1 MDVFLAERKTCL
13 IVFSMFNTI
22 ACFSVLEAVK
32 QRIGLEQ
39 RNNKEDIVL
48 TVDITQCIIEL
59 SIGHVDLWNI
69 QT

>member
-13 IVFSMFNTI
+13 IVFSMFNII
-22 ACFSVLEAVK
+22 ACFSILEAVK
-32 QRIGLEQ
+32 QRNGLEQ

-59 SIGHVDLWNI
+59 CIGHVDLWNI
-69 QT
+69 RT